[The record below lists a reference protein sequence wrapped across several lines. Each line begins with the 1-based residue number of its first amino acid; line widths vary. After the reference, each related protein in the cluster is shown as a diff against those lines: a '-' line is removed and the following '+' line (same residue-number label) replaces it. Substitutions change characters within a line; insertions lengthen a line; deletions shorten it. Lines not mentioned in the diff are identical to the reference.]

1 MVPVAFNKENF
12 YNFKALN
19 DNTFPFF
26 AVPFYLNPQFPKPK
40 CNISHIQMKNF
51 PTKVE
56 HLPNSNA
63 AVTNLKRCRYQ
74 TQTHHV
80 PRQK

>member
-1 MVPVAFNKENF
+1 
-12 YNFKALN
+12 
-19 DNTFPFF
+19 
-26 AVPFYLNPQFPKPK
+26 
-40 CNISHIQMKNF
+40 MKNF

-74 TQTHHV
+74 YQMLPLPNLNAAVTNLKRCRYQPQTHYV